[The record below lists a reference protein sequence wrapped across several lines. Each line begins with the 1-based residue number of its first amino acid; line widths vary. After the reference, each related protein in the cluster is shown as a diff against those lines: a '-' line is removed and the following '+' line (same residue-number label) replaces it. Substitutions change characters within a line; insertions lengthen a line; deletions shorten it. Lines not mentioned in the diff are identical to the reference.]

1 MSLDQKLRF
10 IDMAAH
16 GKYRRLFMRLRSQP
30 GREWRTTFKEIE
42 EILGFHLPMSA
53 RLYRPWWANQ
63 KNGSGHSHALAW
75 TAAGWKTA
83 EVDMEAETLV
93 FRSAAASPQSPDKQS
108 KVDFLSNWPVH
119 HTKLLRKDATFSREE
134 IYEDRM

>member
-93 FRSAAASPQSPDKQS
+93 FRSAAASPRPPEEVSQISLDEI
-108 KVDFLSNWPVH
+108 LPVH
-119 HTKLLRKDATFSREE
+119 FAGGWPEGLSLRRED
-134 IYEDRM
+134 IYEDRL